1 MNRSLFMFCCESRDR
16 EKPFVETLA
25 PRSRDYQ
32 QTVGIGASLSCRN
45 QMSDPGVLVSD

>member
-16 EKPFVETLA
+16 ETPFVETLA